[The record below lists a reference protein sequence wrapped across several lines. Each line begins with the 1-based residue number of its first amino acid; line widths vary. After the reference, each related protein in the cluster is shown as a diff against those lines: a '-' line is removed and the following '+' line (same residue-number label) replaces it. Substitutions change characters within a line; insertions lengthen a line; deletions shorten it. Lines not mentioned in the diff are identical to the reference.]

1 MLPILTG
8 RLSSFVNSDSNT
20 GGIFSEAKRWTPT
33 TPAIATTVVIPPKI
47 KVEGRV
53 NQRTA
58 PEVSDG
64 SRLSGGGL
72 ELVIGGNT
80 VSVTEYLGLRPKLAG
95 LSF

>member
-20 GGIFSEAKRWTPT
+20 GGIFSEANRWTPT
-33 TPAIATTVVIPPKI
+33 TPAIATTIVIPPKI

-58 PEVSDG
+58 PEVFDG

-72 ELVIGGNT
+72 GGELVIGANA
-80 VSVTEYLGLRPKLAG
+80 VSITEKLDP
-95 LSF
+95 S

>member
-1 MLPILTG
+1 MTG
-8 RLSSFVNSDSNT
+8 RLSIFVNSDST
-20 GGIFSEAKRWTPT
+20 RGGILSEANRWTPT

-53 NQRTA
+53 NQRT
-58 PEVSDG
+58 VSGRSDG

-72 ELVIGGNT
+72 GGEFVIGGKA
-80 VSVTEYLGLRPKLAG
+80 VSITKNVRPYLAE